1 MLTIRTGSLLPKLKE
16 RTKSVLDIRAYDFEE
31 LQKYLLSIGEPNFRC
46 KQFFSWLHNQQIE
59 DFSQAHNVG
68 KKLLTLLE
76 NDEFNIVNPELKQRF
91 VSKDGTEKYLMALE
105 DGSLI
110 ECVLMRYRGDF
121 SKQRNTLCVS
131 SQVGCAMGCVFC
143 ATGHQGFE
151 RNLSVAE
158 ILSEVYTANRI
169 LKENEKGQ
177 EIRNIVFMGMGEPFN
192 NFDNVMKAIKILCHP
207 NGMNLSPRRITISTC
222 GVVPQLIKFADLNT
236 DIGLAISLHASN
248 NQERDALMP
257 VNHAYPLDSLMDA
270 CKHYQDITGKRIS
283 FEYALI
289 ENVNDQKK
297 NVDELKDLLQGLD
310 CHINVIPVNTVAHNR
325 SLHRPDKKHIQYFI
339 EALRAKGIGAS
350 VRQEKGADIN
360 GACGQLKTSYYQS
373 EQ

>member
-1 MLTIRTGSLLPKLKE
+1 M
-16 RTKSVLDIRAYDFEE
+16 DIRALDFDE
-31 LQKYLLSIGEPNFRC
+31 LQEYLLQIGEPAFRT
-46 KQFFSWLHNQQIE
+46 KQFFSWLHNQQIT
-59 DFSQAHNVG
+59 DFEQAHNVG
-68 KKLLTLLE
+68 KKLLQSLTLDGYELI
-76 NDEFNIVNPELKQRF
+76 DPVLKQRF
-91 VSKDGTEKYLMALE
+91 VSKDGTEKYLMELA

-169 LKENEKGQ
+169 LGENEKGQ

-192 NFDNVMKAIKILCHP
+192 NFDNVMKAIRILCHP

-222 GVVPQLIKFADLNT
+222 GVVPKLIEFADLNT
-236 DIGLAISLHASN
+236 DVGLAISLHASN
-248 NQERDALMP
+248 NKDRDALMP
-257 VNHAYPLDSLMDA
+257 VNHAYPLEALIGA
-270 CKHYQDITGKRIS
+270 CHHYADVTGKRIS

-289 ENVNDQKK
+289 ENVNDQQKH
-297 NVDELKDLLQGLD
+297 VDELRKLLRGLD
-310 CHINVIPVNTVAHNR
+310 CHINVIPVNSVAHNK
-325 SLHRPDKKHIQYFI
+325 SLQRPDKNHIHRFI
-339 EALRAKGIGAS
+339 EALRAAGIGAS

-373 EQ
+373 TQEK

>member
-1 MLTIRTGSLLPKLKE
+1 M
-16 RTKSVLDIRAYDFEE
+16 DIRALDFEE
-31 LQKYLLSIGEPNFRC
+31 LKEYLTSIGEPSFRC
-46 KQFFSWLHNQQIE
+46 KQFYSWLHNQQIT

-68 KKLLTLLE
+68 KKLLQSLE
-76 NDEFNIVNPELKQRF
+76 ADGYSLVDPEVKERF
-91 VSKDGTEKYLMALE
+91 ISKDGTEKYLMSLT

-158 ILSEVYTANRI
+158 ILSEVYCANHI
-169 LKENEKGQ
+169 LKNHEHGQ

-192 NFDNVMKAIKILCHP
+192 NFDHVMKAIRILCHP
-207 NGMNLSPRRITISTC
+207 FGMNLSPRRITISTC
-222 GVVPQLIKFADLNT
+222 GVVPKLIEFADLNT
-236 DIGLAISLHASN
+236 DVGLAISLHASN
-248 NQERDALMP
+248 NKDRDALMP
-257 VNHAYPLDSLMDA
+257 VNHAYPLESLMEA
-270 CKHYQDITGKRIS
+270 CKHYQTVTGKRIS

-289 ENVNDQKK
+289 EHVNDQKK
-297 NVDELKDLLQGLD
+297 HVEELRMLLRDLD
-310 CHINVIPVNTVAHNR
+310 CHINVIPVNAVSHNQ
-325 SLHRPDKKHIQYFI
+325 SLHRPDKTHIHRFI
-339 EALRAKGIGAS
+339 EALRAEGIGAS

-373 EQ
+373 QEGK

>member
-1 MLTIRTGSLLPKLKE
+1 M
-16 RTKSVLDIRAYDFEE
+16 DIRAFDFEE
-31 LQKYLLSIGEPNFRC
+31 LGNYLSSIGEPAFRC

-59 DFSQAHNVG
+59 DFSEAHNVG
-68 KKLLTLLE
+68 KKLLQSLNEDGYTLT
-76 NDEFNIVNPELKQRF
+76 DPELKQRF
-91 VSKDGTEKYLMALE
+91 ISKDGTEKYLLAMN

-110 ECVLMRYRGDF
+110 ECVLMRYRGDY

-143 ATGHQGFE
+143 ATGNQGFE

-169 LKENEKGQ
+169 VRENEQGQ

-192 NFDNVMKAIKILCHP
+192 NFDQVMKAIRILCHP

-222 GVVPQLIKFADLNT
+222 GVVPKLIEFADLNT
-236 DIGLAISLHASN
+236 DVGLAISLHASN
-248 NQERDALMP
+248 NKDRDALMP
-257 VNHAYPLDSLMDA
+257 VNHAYPLEALKEA
-270 CKHYQDITGKRIS
+270 CKYYQQITGKRIS

-297 NVDELKDLLQGLD
+297 HVNELKTLLRGLD
-310 CHINVIPVNTVAHNR
+310 CHINVIPVNAVSHNQ
-325 SLHRPDKKHIQYFI
+325 SLHRPNKEHIHRFI
-339 EALRAKGIGAS
+339 EALRANGIGAS

-373 EQ
+373 QQ

>member
-1 MLTIRTGSLLPKLKE
+1 M
-16 RTKSVLDIRAYDFEE
+16 DIRALDFDE
-31 LQKYLLSIGEPNFRC
+31 LGAYLTSIGEPKFRC
-46 KQFFSWLHNQQIE
+46 KQFFSWLHNQQID
-59 DFSQAHNVG
+59 DFEQAHNVG
-68 KKLLTLLE
+68 KKLLEALE
-76 NDEFNIVNPELKQRF
+76 RDDYHIINPELKQRF
-91 VSKDGTEKYLMALE
+91 ISKDVTEKYLFGLE
-105 DGSLI
+105 DASLI

-131 SQVGCAMGCVFC
+131 SQVGCAMKCAFC
-143 ATGHQGFE
+143 ATGNQGFE

-158 ILSEVYTANRI
+158 ILSEVYTANGI
-169 LKENEKGQ
+169 LKSNEKNQ

-192 NFDNVMKAIKILCHP
+192 NFDNVIKSIQILCHP

-222 GVVPQLIKFADLNT
+222 GVVPKLIDFADLNS

-248 NQERDALMP
+248 NKDRDALMP
-257 VNHAYPLDSLMDA
+257 VNHAYPLESLMEA
-270 CKHYQDITGKRIS
+270 CKYYQDVTKKRIS

-297 NVDELKDLLQGLD
+297 HVDELKVLLKDLD
-310 CHINVIPVNTVAHNR
+310 CHINVIPVNSVAHNKT
-325 SLHRPDKKHIQYFI
+325 LLRPDKAHINHFI
-339 EALRAKGIGAS
+339 EALHANGIGAS

-373 EQ
+373 K

>member
-1 MLTIRTGSLLPKLKE
+1 MYKR
-16 RTKSVLDIRAYDFEE
+16 
-31 LQKYLLSIGEPNFRC
+31 Q
-46 KQFFSWLHNQQIE
+46 
-59 DFSQAHNVG
+59 
-68 KKLLTLLE
+68 
-76 NDEFNIVNPELKQRF
+76 
-91 VSKDGTEKYLMALE
+91 
-105 DGSLI
+105 
-110 ECVLMRYRGDF
+110 
-121 SKQRNTLCVS
+121 
-131 SQVGCAMGCVFC
+131 
-143 ATGHQGFE
+143 
-151 RNLSVAE
+151 
-158 ILSEVYTANRI
+158 EVYTANRI

-350 VRQEKGADIN
+350 VRLEKGADIN

>member
-1 MLTIRTGSLLPKLKE
+1 M
-16 RTKSVLDIRAYDFEE
+16 DIRALDFDE
-31 LQKYLLSIGEPNFRC
+31 LGDYLTSIGEPKFRC
-46 KQFFSWLHNQQIE
+46 KQFFSWLHNQQID
-59 DFSQAHNVG
+59 DFEQAHNVG
-68 KKLLTLLE
+68 KKLLEALE
-76 NDEFNIVNPELKQRF
+76 NDGYGIINPELKQRF
-91 VSKDGTEKYLMALE
+91 ISKDGTEKYLFGLE
-105 DGSLI
+105 DQSLI

-131 SQVGCAMGCVFC
+131 SQVGCAMKCAFC
-143 ATGHQGFE
+143 ATGNQGFE

-158 ILSEVYTANRI
+158 ILSEVYTANGI
-169 LKENEKGQ
+169 LKSNEKNQ

-192 NFDNVMKAIKILCHP
+192 NFDNVIKSIRILCHP

-222 GVVPQLIKFADLNT
+222 GVVPKLIDFADLNT

-248 NQERDALMP
+248 NKDRDALMP
-257 VNHAYPLDSLMDA
+257 VNHAYPLESLMEA
-270 CKHYQDITGKRIS
+270 CKYYQDITKKRIS

-297 NVDELKDLLQGLD
+297 HVDELKVLLKDLD
-310 CHINVIPVNTVAHNR
+310 CHINVIPVNSVAHNKT
-325 SLHRPDKKHIQYFI
+325 LLRPDKAHINRFI
-339 EALRAKGIGAS
+339 EALRANGIGAS

-373 EQ
+373 K

>member
-1 MLTIRTGSLLPKLKE
+1 M
-16 RTKSVLDIRAYDFEE
+16 DIRALDFDE
-31 LQKYLLSIGEPNFRC
+31 LGDYLTSIGEPKFRC
-46 KQFFSWLHNQQIE
+46 KQFFSWLHNQQID
-59 DFSQAHNVG
+59 DFEQAHNVG
-68 KKLLTLLE
+68 KKLLEALE
-76 NDEFNIVNPELKQRF
+76 NDGYGIINPELKQRF
-91 VSKDGTEKYLMALE
+91 ISKDGTEKYLFGLE
-105 DGSLI
+105 DQSLI

-131 SQVGCAMGCVFC
+131 SQVGCAMKCAFC
-143 ATGHQGFE
+143 ATGNQGFE

-158 ILSEVYTANRI
+158 ILSEVYTANGI
-169 LKENEKGQ
+169 LKSNEKNQ

-192 NFDNVMKAIKILCHP
+192 NFDNVIKSIRILCHP

-222 GVVPQLIKFADLNT
+222 GVVPKLIDFADLNT

-248 NQERDALMP
+248 NKDRDALMP
-257 VNHAYPLDSLMDA
+257 VNHAYPLESLMEA
-270 CKHYQDITGKRIS
+270 CKYYQDITKKRIS

-297 NVDELKDLLQGLD
+297 HVDELKVLLKDLD
-310 CHINVIPVNTVAHNR
+310 CHINVIPVNSVAHNKT
-325 SLHRPDKKHIQYFI
+325 LLRPDKAHINHFI
-339 EALRAKGIGAS
+339 ESLRANGIGAS

-373 EQ
+373 K

>member
-1 MLTIRTGSLLPKLKE
+1 MQ
-16 RTKSVLDIRAYDFEE
+16 VDIRALDFEE
-31 LQKYLLSIGEPNFRC
+31 LEDFLLKHSEPKFRT
-46 KQFFSWLHNQQIE
+46 KQFFSWLHNQQIT
-59 DFSQAHNVG
+59 DFSQAHNIG
-68 KKLLTLLE
+68 KKLSQVLS
-76 NDEFNIVNPELKQRF
+76 DEGYGLFDPTLKQRF
-91 VSKDGTEKYLMALE
+91 VSKDGTEKYLFGLS
-105 DGSLI
+105 DQSLI

-143 ATGHQGFE
+143 ATGNQGFE
-151 RNLSVAE
+151 RNLSVSE

-169 LKENEKGQ
+169 LKQNENGQ

-192 NFDNVMKAIKILCHP
+192 NFENVMKATRILCHP
-207 NGMNLSPRRITISTC
+207 YGMNLSPRRITISTC
-222 GVVPQLIKFADLNT
+222 GVVPKLIEFADLNT

-248 NQERDALMP
+248 NKDRDALMP
-257 VNHAYPLDSLMDA
+257 VNHAYPLESLTDA
-270 CKHYQDITGKRIS
+270 CKYYQEITGKRIS

-297 NVDELKDLLQGLD
+297 HVDELKKLLCDLD
-310 CHINVIPVNTVAHNR
+310 CHINVIPVNSVAHNR
-325 SLHRPDKKHIQYFI
+325 TLHRPNRKHIDQFI
-339 EALRAKGIGAS
+339 ESLRKNGIGAS

-373 EQ
+373 DQSQRKE

>member
-1 MLTIRTGSLLPKLKE
+1 M
-16 RTKSVLDIRAYDFEE
+16 DIRAFDFEE
-31 LQKYLLSIGEPNFRC
+31 LGNYLSSIGEPAFRC

-59 DFSQAHNVG
+59 DFSEAHNVG
-68 KKLLTLLE
+68 KKLLQSLNEEGYTLT
-76 NDEFNIVNPELKQRF
+76 DPELKQRF
-91 VSKDGTEKYLMALE
+91 ISKDGTEKYLLAMN

-110 ECVLMRYRGDF
+110 ECVLMRYRGDY

-143 ATGHQGFE
+143 ATGNQGFE

-169 LKENEKGQ
+169 VRENEQGQ

-192 NFDNVMKAIKILCHP
+192 NFDQVMKAIRILCHP

-222 GVVPQLIKFADLNT
+222 GVVPKLIEFADLNT
-236 DIGLAISLHASN
+236 DVGLAISLHASN
-248 NQERDALMP
+248 NKDRDALMP
-257 VNHAYPLDSLMDA
+257 VNHAYPLEALMEA
-270 CKHYQDITGKRIS
+270 CKYYQQITGKRIS

-297 NVDELKDLLQGLD
+297 HVNELKTLLRGLD
-310 CHINVIPVNTVAHNR
+310 CHINVIPVNAVSHNQ
-325 SLHRPDKKHIQYFI
+325 SLHRPNKEHIHRFI
-339 EALRAKGIGAS
+339 EALRANGIGAS

-373 EQ
+373 QQ

>member
-1 MLTIRTGSLLPKLKE
+1 M
-16 RTKSVLDIRAYDFEE
+16 DIRALNFEE
-31 LQKYLLSIGEPNFRC
+31 LKSYLQSLGEPAFRN

-59 DFSQAHNVG
+59 EFSQAHNVG
-68 KKLLTLLE
+68 KKLLSALE
-76 NDEFNIVNPELKQRF
+76 KDGYVIFNPELKQRF

-105 DGSLI
+105 DGALI
-110 ECVLMRYRGDF
+110 ECVLMRYRGDY

-131 SQVGCAMGCVFC
+131 SQVGCAMGCAFC

-169 LKENEKGQ
+169 LKMNEKGQ

-192 NFDNVMKAIKILCHP
+192 NFNQVMKSIDILCHP

-222 GVVPQLIKFADLNT
+222 GVVPKLIEFADLNT

-248 NQERDALMP
+248 NKDRNELMP
-257 VNHAYPLDSLMDA
+257 VNRAYPLEALMEA
-270 CKHYQDITGKRIS
+270 CKYYQDVTGKRIS

-289 ENVNDQKK
+289 ENVNDQKC
-297 NVDELKDLLQGLD
+297 NVEELKKLLHGLD
-310 CHINVIPVNTVAHNR
+310 CHINVIPVNAVAHNH
-325 SLHRPDKKHIQYFI
+325 SLRRPDKKHINIFI
-339 EALRAKGIGAS
+339 EALRASGIGAS

-360 GACGQLKTSYYQS
+360 GACGQLKTSYFQS
-373 EQ
+373 K

>member
-1 MLTIRTGSLLPKLKE
+1 M
-16 RTKSVLDIRAYDFEE
+16 DIRALDFDE
-31 LQKYLLSIGEPNFRC
+31 LGDYLTSIGEPKFRC
-46 KQFFSWLHNQQIE
+46 KQFFSWLHNQQID
-59 DFSQAHNVG
+59 DFEQAHNVG
-68 KKLLTLLE
+68 KKLLEALE
-76 NDEFNIVNPELKQRF
+76 NDGYSIINPELKQRF
-91 VSKDGTEKYLMALE
+91 ISKDGTEKYLFGLE
-105 DGSLI
+105 DQSLI

-131 SQVGCAMGCVFC
+131 SQVGCAMKCAFC
-143 ATGHQGFE
+143 ATGNQGFE

-158 ILSEVYTANRI
+158 ILSEVYTANGI
-169 LKENEKGQ
+169 LKSNEKNQ

-192 NFDNVMKAIKILCHP
+192 NFDNVIKSIRILCHP

-222 GVVPQLIKFADLNT
+222 GVVPKLIDFADLNT

-248 NQERDALMP
+248 NKDRDALMP
-257 VNHAYPLDSLMDA
+257 VNHAYPLESLMEA
-270 CKHYQDITGKRIS
+270 CKYYQDITKKRIS

-297 NVDELKDLLQGLD
+297 HVDELKVLLKDLD
-310 CHINVIPVNTVAHNR
+310 CHINVIPVNSVAHNKT
-325 SLHRPDKKHIQYFI
+325 LLRPDKAHINHFI
-339 EALRAKGIGAS
+339 ESLRANGIGAS

-373 EQ
+373 K

>member
-1 MLTIRTGSLLPKLKE
+1 M
-16 RTKSVLDIRAYDFEE
+16 DIRAFDFEE
-31 LQKYLLSIGEPNFRC
+31 LGNYLSSIGEPAFRC

-59 DFSQAHNVG
+59 DFSEAHNVG
-68 KKLLTLLE
+68 KKLLQSLNEDGYTLT
-76 NDEFNIVNPELKQRF
+76 DPELKQRF
-91 VSKDGTEKYLMALE
+91 ISKDGTEKYLMAMN

-110 ECVLMRYRGDF
+110 ECVLMRYRGDY

-143 ATGHQGFE
+143 ATGNQGFE

-169 LKENEKGQ
+169 VRENEQGQ

-192 NFDNVMKAIKILCHP
+192 NFDQVMKAIRILCHP

-222 GVVPQLIKFADLNT
+222 GVVPKLIEFADLNT
-236 DIGLAISLHASN
+236 DVGLAISLHASN
-248 NQERDALMP
+248 NKDRDALMP
-257 VNHAYPLDSLMDA
+257 VNHAYPLEALMEA
-270 CKHYQDITGKRIS
+270 CKYYQQITGKRIS

-297 NVDELKDLLQGLD
+297 HVNELKTLLRGLD
-310 CHINVIPVNTVAHNR
+310 CHINVIPVNAVLHNQ
-325 SLHRPDKKHIQYFI
+325 SLHRPNKEHIHRFI
-339 EALRAKGIGAS
+339 DALRANGIGAS

-373 EQ
+373 QQ